1 MKSLTLELSDTDH
14 AAIVRLAQ
22 LFKTTP
28 EKFAKFSLLTGLN
41 GWDATNTDFIEMWV
55 EYAGRASIDRAL
67 VAGFEECLQGR
78 APKDACDIDEKGR
91 VTFFEAGSTLVM
103 IETATA

>member
-1 MKSLTLELSDTDH
+1 MKKLTLELSDTDH

-28 EKFAKFSLLTGLN
+28 EKLAKYELLTGFNSFDLCES
-41 GWDATNTDFIEMWV
+41 TLIELWV
-55 EYAGRASIDRAL
+55 QDNGRASLDPKM
-67 VAGFEECLQGR
+67 VANFEEALQGR

-91 VTFFEAGSTLVM
+91 VTFFEAGSTLVTL
-103 IETATA
+103 ETATA